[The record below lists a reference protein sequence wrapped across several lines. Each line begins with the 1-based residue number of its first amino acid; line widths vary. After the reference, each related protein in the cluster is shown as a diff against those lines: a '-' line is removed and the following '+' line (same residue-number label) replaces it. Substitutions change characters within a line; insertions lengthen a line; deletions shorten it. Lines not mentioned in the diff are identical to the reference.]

1 MEDQPKKRNWKKIIT
16 IGVIAVITPG
26 GFIALGAYGIKKF
39 LDKRRSQKDV
49 QNQGS

>member
-1 MEDQPKKRNWKKIIT
+1 MEDQPKKRNWKKIIM

-39 LDKRRSQKDV
+39 LDKRRGQKDV